1 MQYFVVID
9 ERDNVATAV
18 REAEKGETVETN
30 LKQKIRLLDPIPKG
44 HKVAIRDIRANEP
57 VIKYGEV
64 ICLARHDIKA
74 GEHVHVHNIID
85 ILVERV
91 EAQKQHEI

>member
-1 MQYFVVID
+1 MRYFVVID
-9 ERDNVATAV
+9 EKDNVATAV
-18 REAEKGETVETN
+18 RDAEKGEIIETN
-30 LKQKIRLLDPIPKG
+30 LKQKILLLEPIPKG

-85 ILVERV
+85 ILVEQV
-91 EAQKQHEI
+91 EARKKG